1 MSTSNPPRC
10 DLQIVPIV
18 TECVDHHLPSVPK
31 KKSWWLINWFQWI
44 RGIQSTIYCSASL
57 FFGIIKFLSICWRG
71 WSWADLGPVGTGGV
85 VVRYSRSSILIFCVS
100 LPAILLSL
108 VDGLGLWVQGRHLW
122 IRVPSPWHPRISF
135 LVYKSNETQSS
146 HPPKDKL
153 LNETEFRSF
162 TFRIPRLH
170 FIALARGG
178 WL

>member
-1 MSTSNPPRC
+1 MALVSTSNPPRC

-18 TECVDHHLPSVPK
+18 TECVDHHLPSVPSKPK

-108 VDGLGLWVQGRHLW
+108 VDSLGLWVQGRHLW

-146 HPPKDKL
+146 QSPA
-153 LNETEFRSF
+153 ER
-162 TFRIPRLH
+162 
-170 FIALARGG
+170 
-178 WL
+178 